1 MKIRN
6 IFSLILAS
14 SLLFASC
21 AKEVGTDSFD
31 NIKLDKTFISI
42 STDGGSAS
50 VKITATEEWNLL
62 SPDTD
67 YWKQSKTWVTP
78 SDTTG
83 TAGESTLTFTSEKGE
98 SREVTLK
105 ITCGGNTQ
113 YLIVRQ
119 GELAAVPVSV
129 KDILDGKV
137 AQGKTVIVSGTC
149 TNIYNTTYGNWY
161 LNDGTGELTIYG
173 TLNAEGKTK
182 EFESLGIEVGDVVT
196 VSGPYTLYGTTHEL
210 TDVTVLEIKK
220 ALLTIESEAAPVSKD
235 GEKFEVKVS
244 YKGDNFQY
252 SVPVECED
260 WVLVTG
266 VNVHEGQA
274 TKIEPNPADTAYVS
288 IKVAANP
295 GDDARSGEV
304 KFISTSTDNSGK
316 KSSTEATYAIS
327 QKGGVMNVTVA
338 KFLEAEVGDNEYRLT
353 GKIESV
359 ANDKYG
365 NLYVQDATGRVY
377 VYGITDYTSLAL
389 RQGDIITIVGN
400 RARYENAKV
409 EDQKEEMTNARLEKS
424 IKSTD
429 VTVSEF
435 LGKEVSSTY
444 LTSPYYRLTGVVKE
458 IVKEE
463 YGNFYLKEESSDDYV
478 YVYGLTVAPVAKNDK
493 TFTSL
498 GIAVGD
504 KITIVGQRGQYAK
517 SKIEDQKEEVLNA
530 YFVSKAE

>member
-14 SLLFASC
+14 SLLLASC
-21 AKEVGTDSFD
+21 GKEVGTDSFD
-31 NIKLDKTFISI
+31 NIKLDRTFISI

-67 YWKQSKTWVTP
+67 YWKHSETWVTP

-83 TAGESTLTFTSEKGE
+83 AAGTSTLTFTSAKGE

-105 ITCGGNTQ
+105 IICGGNTQ
-113 YLIVRQ
+113 YLVVRQ

-149 TNIYNTTYGNWY
+149 TDIYNTTYGNWY

-182 EFESLGIEVGDVVT
+182 DFESLGIEVGDVVT

-220 ALLTIESEAAPVSKD
+220 ALLTIESETATVGKD
-235 GEKFEVKVS
+235 GGKFEVKVS

-252 SVPVECED
+252 SVPMQYED
-260 WVLVTG
+260 WVSVTG

-288 IKVAANP
+288 IKIAANT
-295 GDDARSGEV
+295 GNEARSGEV
-304 KFISTSTDNSGK
+304 KFISASTGQDGK
-316 KSSTEATYAIS
+316 KSSTEAAYTIS
-327 QKGGVMNVTVA
+327 QKGGVMNVTVEE
-338 KFLEAEVGDNEYRLT
+338 FLAAEVSDNEYRLT

-359 ANDKYG
+359 VDDGKG
-365 NLYVQDATGRVY
+365 NLYLQDATGRVY
-377 VYGITDYTSLAL
+377 IYGVTDYASFGL
-389 RQGDIITIVGN
+389 RRGDIITIVGN
-400 RARYENAKV
+400 RARYEKSKV
-409 EDQKEEMTNARLEKS
+409 EDQKDEMKNARLEKS
-424 IKSTD
+424 IQSAD

-444 LTSPYYRLTGVVKE
+444 LTSPYYRLTGIVKK

-478 YVYGLTVAPVAKNDK
+478 YVYGLTAAPVAKNDK
-493 TFTSL
+493 SFKSL
-498 GIAVGD
+498 GISDGD
-504 KITIVGQRGQYAK
+504 KITIVGQRGRYAT
-517 SKIEDQKEEVLNA
+517 SKVEDQKEEVLNA
-530 YFVSKAE
+530 YLVSVGE

>member
-1 MKIRN
+1 MKMRN
-6 IFSLILAS
+6 ILSFYLVS
-14 SLLFASC
+14 SLLFTSC
-21 AKEVGTDSFD
+21 GKEAGTDSFD
-31 NIKLDKTFISI
+31 NIKLDKTFLSI

-50 VKITATEEWNLL
+50 VKITATEGWNLL

-67 YWKQSKTWVTP
+67 YWKHSETWVTP

-83 TAGESTLTFTSEKGE
+83 AAGESTITFTSSAGE
-98 SREVTLK
+98 SREVTLT

-149 TNIYNTTYGNWY
+149 TNIDNPTYGNWY
-161 LNDGTGELTIYG
+161 LNDGTGELKIYG

-182 EFESLGIEVGDVVT
+182 DFESLGIEVGDVVT

-220 ALLTIESEAAPVSKD
+220 ALLTIESEAATVVKEGD
-235 GEKFEVKVS
+235 KFEVKVS

-252 SVPVECED
+252 SIPTEYEE
-260 WVLVTG
+260 WISVTG
-266 VNVHEGQA
+266 INVHEGLA

-288 IKVAANP
+288 IKVGAND
-295 GDDARSGEV
+295 GEEVRKGEV
-304 KFISTSTDNSGK
+304 KFISTSTDKDGK
-316 KSSTEATYAIS
+316 KSSTEATYTIS
-327 QKGGVMNVTVA
+327 QRGGVANVTVA
-338 KFLEAEVGDNEYRLT
+338 EFLAEEVGDNEYRLT
-353 GKIESV
+353 GKIESIYD
-359 ANDKYG
+359 ATYG
-365 NLYVQDATGRVY
+365 RLYLQDATGRVY
-377 VYGITDYTSLAL
+377 IYGITDYSTLGL
-389 RQGDIITIVGN
+389 RQGDIVTVVGK
-400 RARYENAKV
+400 RAQYSKAKI
-409 EDQKEEMTNARLEKS
+409 EDQKEEMTNAYLETS

-458 IVKEE
+458 IVSDV

-478 YVYGLTVAPVAKNDK
+478 YVYGLTAAPVAKNDK
-493 TFTSL
+493 SFAGL
-498 GIAVGD
+498 KIAAGD
-504 KITIVGQRGQYAK
+504 KITIVGQRGQYSK
-517 SKIEDQKEEVLNA
+517 SKIDDQKEEVLNA
-530 YFVSKAE
+530 YFVSVAK

>member
-6 IFSLILAS
+6 ILSFCLAS

-31 NIKLDKTFISI
+31 NIKLDKTFLSI
-42 STDGGSAS
+42 PTDGGSAS
-50 VKITATEEWNLL
+50 VKITATEEWHLL

-67 YWKQSKTWVTP
+67 YWKDSETWVAP

-113 YLIVRQ
+113 YLVVRQ

-129 KDILDGKV
+129 KDIIDGKV

-182 EFESLGIEVGDVVT
+182 DFESLGIEVGDVVT
-196 VSGPYTLYGTTHEL
+196 VSGPYVLYGTTHEL

-220 ALLTIESEAAPVSKD
+220 ALLTVESEAAVVQKD
-235 GEKFEVKVS
+235 GDKLEVKVS

-252 SVPVECED
+252 SVPTEYED
-260 WVLVTG
+260 WISVTG
-266 VNVHEGQA
+266 INVHEGQA

-288 IKVAANP
+288 IKVAANA
-295 GDDARSGEV
+295 GEEVRKGEV
-304 KFISTSTDNSGK
+304 KFISTSTDANGK
-316 KSSTEATYAIS
+316 KSSTEATYSIS
-327 QKGGVMNVTVA
+327 QKGGVANVTVA
-338 KFLEAEVGDNEYRLT
+338 EFLAAEVSDNDYRLT
-353 GKIESV
+353 GKIESIV
-359 ANDKYG
+359 DAESGK
-365 NLYVQDATGRVY
+365 LYLQDATGRVY
-377 VYGITDYTSLAL
+377 IYKITDYSKLGL
-389 RQGDIITIVGN
+389 RQGDIITIVGK
-400 RARYENAKV
+400 RARYANASV
-409 EDQKEEMTNARLEKS
+409 EDQKEEMTGANLEES

-435 LGKEVSSTY
+435 LSKEVSSTY
-444 LTSPYYRLTGVVKE
+444 LTSPYYRLTGTIKQ
-458 IVKEE
+458 IVKAE
-463 YGNFYLKEESSDDYV
+463 YGNIYLQQESSEDYV
-478 YVYGLTVAPVAKNDK
+478 YVYGLTAAPVAKNDK
-493 TFTSL
+493 SFESL
-498 GIAVGD
+498 GLKAGD
-504 KITIVGQRGQYAK
+504 KITIVGQRGQYSK
-517 SKIEDQKEEVLNA
+517 SKVEDQKEEVLNA
-530 YFVSKAE
+530 YFVSAAE